1 MRKLPELTLGSK
13 KQPLLTMAMLG
24 LGYLTV
30 FLLIAGL
37 FSDYWIET
45 KELAYERDFPDSTL
59 QAWVRLHAGL
69 FKACPYEVQHIWIHR
84 NRWKTSDYDD
94 TVTEEP
100 TPTESHI
107 LKNGSINI
115 DECAKIPYINFEFMS
130 PAPNVNTAVL
140 ESIRRTTALLFVG
153 MFLMTI
159 GCAMATFGLTDGFA
173 SSRRHWIFIGGL
185 IFIISGLFIM
195 ISLIIFCSSINHA
208 VDENT
213 PRSGKQVFSYYFSA
227 SFAVISLAFPMSE
240 ISGVFAMY
248 LYIHHA
254 TNTVKDEQMR
264 TRASESMRS
273 SKTNSPDGTQFTIIH
288 GSPYMR
294 GRVYDDRT
302 ADVVEM

>member
-13 KQPLLTMAMLG
+13 KQPLLTIAMLG

-30 FLLIAGL
+30 FLLIGGL

-45 KELAYERDFPDSTL
+45 RELAYHRDFPDSTL

-84 NRWKTSDYDD
+84 NKWKKNNDD
-94 TVTEEP
+94 GVTDTP
-100 TPTESHI
+100 APTETHTV
-107 LKNGSINI
+107 KNGSIKIN
-115 DECAKIPYINFEFMS
+115 ECAKIPYVNFEFIA
-130 PAPNVNTAVL
+130 PPPNVNSAVL
-140 ESIRRTTALLFVG
+140 ESIRKTTSLVFAG
-153 MFLMTI
+153 MFFMII
-159 GCAMATFGLTDGFA
+159 GCAMATFGLTDGVT
-173 SSRRHWIFIGGL
+173 SSRRHWIFIAGL
-185 IFIISGLFIM
+185 IFIISGLLMM
-195 ISLIIFCSSINHA
+195 ISLIVFCSCINHA
-208 VDENT
+208 VDENS
-213 PRSGKQVFSYYFSA
+213 PRSGEEVFSYYFSA
-227 SFAVISLAFPMSE
+227 SFGVISLAFPLSE
-240 ISGVFAMY
+240 MSGVSAMY